1 MRHDSGE
8 VSTSVNP
15 AEPPRYAVGRF
26 AFAAI
31 LLSWSVAGVCQSGAP
46 SDLPVEADPLPGQ
59 PQVLDA
65 RPDIVVV
72 GRRGQVDTVVD
83 TLATLDAGAIAA
95 TGATSIDELLRTIR
109 GVTQSGDGQEPIF
122 LLNAQRVSG
131 YQEIGNLPPEAIE
144 KVEVFPEPV
153 ALQYGYPPTRRIVNF
168 ITKRRFRQLALKQA
182 VGTSTRG
189 GADTANAHV
198 DFTRLQGD
206 GRLTLSLDARH
217 TDALLQARRRVLPD
231 PDVPFDARGNIT
243 GTLTGGEIDPLLS
256 ALAGQFVTIVPVPSE
271 ALPGG
276 GTALGGFVAAA
287 NQPRLFDLS
296 PLRTLTPSN
305 DTVHGEA
312 VIANRIGRTLSGSL
326 TVTADHSRER
336 SVFGPAGATF
346 VVPGGSR
353 YSPFGTDVLLQRYLV
368 EAPPLSQRTDI
379 TTLHAG
385 TVMRGAWH
393 GWQWDWTGTL
403 DTQHRNGI
411 VEKAIDTRATNT
423 AIAAGA
429 DPFRPFDPSLLGN
442 RLVDRTTQS
451 TYGAGTKFVAT
462 NRPLRLP
469 AGRVTL
475 TATIEGE
482 QIGTDSRTRGATPSA
497 IAFDRS
503 RIEGAVALDLPIAS
517 RREDVLPWVG
527 DVSANASAT
536 IRRVGGFGDL
546 SDSTLGATWAP
557 FTGLQ
562 LLAQYKRSAAAPTLD
577 QLAAPQISAPQVPL
591 FDFGTGRSTLVT
603 LFLGGNPALAAERRH
618 TRSIGATVKPFAKSE
633 LRVGANYEATEIRDG
648 IQTIY
653 ALTPAVQSALPDL
666 FVRDGTG
673 ALVSVA
679 FRPTNVFRERRRTL
693 NITLAANGQ
702 LGRAKPPATPGGRP
716 PDRPTFYGGIGPT
729 IRFADRIELRPGM
742 TMLDLLDGDTLSGGT
757 TQRLAGYGYG
767 GLNYLGNGGTFDFY
781 CTGGATVRGGVAAS
795 TLTFSPLCKI
805 NVSATLSLQHV
816 LPRHDWTRQLGFKLE
831 IANVT
836 DARQRVRDATGLIPY
851 RYQPDLL
858 DAVGRSVVLSLRK
871 LF

>member
-1 MRHDSGE
+1 MHLPKSICHTALR
-8 VSTSVNP
+8 
-15 AEPPRYAVGRF
+15 AGRV
-26 AFAAI
+26 AFAATA
-31 LLSWSVAGVCQSGAP
+31 LCWAMAGVCQSGMP
-46 SDLPVEADPLPGQ
+46 LDVPVKDDPNSSPGSPEASNTD
-59 PQVLDA
+59 
-65 RPDIVVV
+65 REIIIV
-72 GRRGQVDTVVD
+72 GRRGQVDTAIQP
-83 TLATLDAGAIAA
+83 LATLDAGAITA

-109 GVTQSGDGQEPIF
+109 GATQSGDGQEPIF

-131 YQEIGNLPPEAIE
+131 YQDIGNLPPEAIE

-168 ITKRRFRQLALKQA
+168 ITKRRFRQLSLKQA

-189 GADTANAHV
+189 GADNANAHV
-198 DFTRLQGD
+198 DYTRLQGD

-217 TDALLQARRRVLPD
+217 TDALLQERRRVLPD

-243 GTLTGGEIDPLLS
+243 GTLARGEIDPALS
-256 ALAGQFVTIVPVPSE
+256 ALAGQFVTIVPVPN
-271 ALPGG
+271 APLPAGSVG
-276 GTALGGFVAAA
+276 LGSFVADA
-287 NQPRLFDLS
+287 NRPQLFDLS
-296 PLRTLTPSN
+296 PLRTLAPSN
-305 DTVHGEA
+305 DTFHGEA
-312 VIANRIGRTLSGSL
+312 VIANRIGRRLSGSL
-326 TVTADHSRER
+326 TLTADHSRER
-336 SVFGPAGATF
+336 TVFGPASATF
-346 VVPGGSR
+346 VIPR
-353 YSPFGTDVLLQRYLV
+353 DNPYSPFSRAVLLQRYLV
-368 EAPPLSQRTDI
+368 EAQPLRQRTDI

-385 TVMRGAWH
+385 SVVRGAWR

-411 VEKAIDTRATNT
+411 VAKAIDITAANA

-429 DPFRPFDPSLLGN
+429 DPFRPLDPALLAN
-442 RLVDRTTQS
+442 RLVDRTVQS

-469 AGRVTL
+469 ADRVTL
-475 TATIEGE
+475 TATFEGE
-482 QIGTDSRTRGATPSA
+482 QIGTDSRTRGASPSA

-503 RIEGAVALDLPIAS
+503 RVEGAVAFDLPIAS

-527 DVSANASAT
+527 ELSANVSAT
-536 IRRVGGFGDL
+536 VRHVGGFGDL
-546 SDSTLGATWAP
+546 SDSTLGANWAP
-557 FTGLQ
+557 FAGLQ
-562 LLAQYKRSAAAPTLD
+562 LLAQIKRSAAAPTLD

-603 LFLGGNPALAAERRH
+603 LLLGGNPALSAERRQ

-633 LRVGANYEATEIRDG
+633 LRIGATYEATDIRDG
-648 IQTIY
+648 IQTIF
-653 ALTPAVQSALPDL
+653 ALTPAAQAGLPEL
-666 FVRDGTG
+666 FVRDDTG

-679 FRPTNVFRERRRTL
+679 FRPVNVFRERRRTL

-702 LGRAKPPATPGGRP
+702 LGRAKPPTTPDGRP

-729 IRFADRIELRPGM
+729 VRFADRIELRPDAP
-742 TMLDLLDGDTLSGGT
+742 TLDLLVGDTLSGGT

-767 GLNYLGNGGTFDFY
+767 GLSYLGNGGTFDFY

-795 TLTFSPLCKI
+795 TLRFAPLCKI
-805 NVSATLSLQHV
+805 NVTSSLSIHHF
-816 LPRHDWTRQLGFKLE
+816 LPRQDWTRHLSFKLE
-831 IANVT
+831 VVNLT
-836 DARQRVRDATGLIPY
+836 DARQRVRDATGFVPY

-858 DAVGRSVVLSLRK
+858 DALGRSVVLSLRK

>member
-1 MRHDSGE
+1 MQLPKSICHNALR
-8 VSTSVNP
+8 
-15 AEPPRYAVGRF
+15 VGR
-26 AFAAI
+26 AAI
-31 LLSWSVAGVCQSGAP
+31 AATALSWSTAGVCQSGMPLDVPAK
-46 SDLPVEADPLPGQ
+46 DDPNSLPG
-59 PQVLDA
+59 PFEA
-65 RPDIVVV
+65 SKAGPEIVIV
-72 GRRGQVDTVVD
+72 GRRGQVDTAIQP
-83 TLATLDAGAIAA
+83 LATLDAGAITA

-168 ITKRRFRQLALKQA
+168 ITKRRFRQLSLKQA

-189 GADTANAHV
+189 GADNANAHV
-198 DFTRLQGD
+198 DYTRLQGD
-206 GRLTLSLDARH
+206 GRVTLSLDARH
-217 TDALLQARRRVLPD
+217 SDALLQTRRRVLPD

-243 GTLTGGEIDPLLS
+243 GTLAGGEIDPVLS
-256 ALAGQFVTIVPVPSE
+256 GLAGQFVTIVPVPNAPPPIGSV
-271 ALPGG
+271 G
-276 GTALGGFVAAA
+276 LGGFAADA
-287 NQPRLFDLS
+287 NRPRLFDLS
-296 PLRTLTPSN
+296 PLHTLAPSN
-305 DTVHGEA
+305 DTFHGEA
-312 VIANRIGRTLSGSL
+312 VIANRIGRRLSGSL
-326 TVTADHSRER
+326 TLTADHSRER
-336 SVFGPAGATF
+336 TVFGPASATF
-346 VVPGGSR
+346 LIPR
-353 YSPFGTDVLLQRYLV
+353 DNPYSPFARDVLLQRYLV
-368 EAPPLSQRTDI
+368 EAPPLSQRTDT

-385 TVMRGAWH
+385 SVVRGAWR

-403 DTQHRNGI
+403 DTQRKEG
-411 VEKAIDTRATNT
+411 VVAKAIDTTAVTA

-429 DPFRPFDPSLLGN
+429 DPFRPLDPALLAN
-442 RLVDRTTQS
+442 RLVDRTVQS
-451 TYGAGTKFVAT
+451 NYGAGTKFVAT

-475 TATIEGE
+475 TATFEGE
-482 QIGTDSRTRGATPSA
+482 QIGTDSRTRGANPSA

-503 RIEGAVALDLPIAS
+503 RFEGAVALDLPIAS

-527 DVSANASAT
+527 ELSANVSAT
-536 IRRVGGFGDL
+536 VRHVGGFGDL
-546 SDSTLGATWAP
+546 SDSTLGANWTP
-557 FTGLQ
+557 FAGLQ
-562 LLAQYKRSAAAPTLD
+562 MLAQIKRSAAAPTLD

-603 LFLGGNPALAAERRH
+603 LFLGGNPALSAERRQ

-633 LRVGANYEATEIRDG
+633 LRIGATYEATDIRDG
-648 IQTIY
+648 VQTIF
-653 ALTPAVQSALPDL
+653 ALTPAAQAALPEL
-666 FVRDGTG
+666 FVRDAAG

-679 FRPTNVFRERRRTL
+679 FRPINVFRERQRTL

-702 LGRAKPPATPGGRP
+702 LGRAKPPATPDGRP

-729 IRFADRIELRPGM
+729 VRFADRIELRPGAP
-742 TMLDLLDGDTLSGGT
+742 TLDLLGGDTLSGGT

-767 GLNYLGNGGTFDFY
+767 GLSYLGNGGTFDFY
-781 CTGGATVRGGVAAS
+781 CTGGATIRGSVAAS
-795 TLTFSPLCKI
+795 TLRFAPLCKI
-805 NVSATLSLQHV
+805 NVTGSLSIHHL
-816 LPRHDWTRQLGFKLE
+816 LPRQDWARHLGFKLE
-831 IANVT
+831 VANIT
-836 DARQRVRDATGLIPY
+836 AARQRVRDATGIVPY

>member
-1 MRHDSGE
+1 MSSPE
-8 VSTSVNP
+8 NI
-15 AEPPRYAVGRF
+15 GRD
-26 AFAAI
+26 ARRAGCVALAAI
-31 LLSWSVAGVCQSGAP
+31 LSNWPMAGVCQSSASP
-46 SDLPVEADPLPGQ
+46 DAQVQADPDPSSSQ
-59 PQVLDA
+59 PEESHV

-72 GRRGQVDTVVD
+72 GRRGQVETAIVP
-83 TLATLDAGAIAA
+83 LATLDAGAITA

-109 GVTQSGDGQEPIF
+109 GVTQSGDGQDPIF

-168 ITKRRFRQLALKQA
+168 ITKRRFRQLSLKQA
-182 VGTSTRG
+182 DGTSTRG
-189 GADTANAHV
+189 GADNANAHL
-198 DFTRLQGD
+198 DFTRLRGD

-217 TDALLQARRRVLPD
+217 SDALLQTRRRVRPD
-231 PDVPFDARGNIT
+231 PDVPFDAHGNIT
-243 GTLTGGEIDPLLS
+243 GTLAGGEIDPALS
-256 ALAGQFVTIVPVPSE
+256 ALAGQIVTIAAVPSGS
-271 ALPGG
+271 LSVGSLG
-276 GTALGGFVAAA
+276 LDSFTASA
-287 NQPRLFDLS
+287 NRPRLFDLS
-296 PLRTLTPSN
+296 PLHTLAPAN
-305 DTVHGEA
+305 DTFHGEA
-312 VIANRIGRTLSGSL
+312 VIANRIGRKLSGSL

-336 SVFGPAGATF
+336 TVFGPASATL
-346 VVPGGSR
+346 VVPGDSP
-353 YSPFGTDVLLQRYLV
+353 YSPFSRDVLLQRYLV
-368 EAPPLSQRTDI
+368 EAAPLSQRTDI

-385 TVMRGAWH
+385 AVVRGAWR

-411 VEKAIDTRATNT
+411 VAKAIDISAANA
-423 AIAAGA
+423 AIAAGT
-429 DPFRPFDPSLLGN
+429 DPFLPLDRALLAN
-442 RLVDRTTQS
+442 RLVDHTVQS

-462 NRPLRLP
+462 NRPVRLP
-469 AGRVTL
+469 AGRVIL
-475 TATIEGE
+475 TATLEGD

-503 RIEGAVALDLPIAS
+503 RVEGAASLDLPIAS

-527 DVSANASAT
+527 ELSVNTSAT
-536 IRRVGGFGDL
+536 VRHVGGFGDL
-546 SDSTLGATWAP
+546 SDSTLGVNWAP

-562 LLAQYKRSAAAPTLD
+562 LLAQFKRSAAAPTLD

-591 FDFGTGRSTLVT
+591 FDFATGRSTLVT
-603 LFLGGNPALAAERRH
+603 LLLGGTPSLSAERRR

-633 LRVGANYEATEIRDG
+633 LRIGATYEATEIHDG
-648 IQTIY
+648 IQTVY
-653 ALTPAVQSALPDL
+653 ALTPAIQAALPDL

-679 FRPTNVFRERRRTL
+679 FRPTNIFRERLRTL

-702 LGRAKPPATPGGRP
+702 LGRAKPPATPDGRP

-729 IRFADRIELRPGM
+729 FRFADRITLRPG
-742 TMLDLLDGDTLSGGT
+742 TPTLDLLAGDTLSGGT

-767 GLNYLGNGGTFDFY
+767 GLSYLGNGGTFDFY
-781 CTGGATVRGGVAAS
+781 CTGSAIVRGTVAAS
-795 TLTFSPLCKI
+795 TLRFAPLCKI
-805 NVSATLSLQHV
+805 NVTGSLSIHHF
-816 LPRHDWTRQLGFKLE
+816 LPRQNWTRHLGFKLE
-831 IANVT
+831 IANIT
-836 DARQRVRDATGLIPY
+836 GARQRVRDATGFVPY

-858 DAVGRSVVLSLRK
+858 DPVGRTIVISLRK

>member
-1 MRHDSGE
+1 MHLPESIRHTALRAGC
-8 VSTSVNP
+8 V
-15 AEPPRYAVGRF
+15 
-26 AFAAI
+26 AFAATA
-31 LLSWSVAGVCQSGAP
+31 LSWAMAGVCQSGMP
-46 SDLPVEADPLPGQ
+46 LDVPVKDDPNSSPGSPEASNTD
-59 PQVLDA
+59 
-65 RPDIVVV
+65 REIIIV
-72 GRRGQVDTVVD
+72 GRRGQVDTAIQP
-83 TLATLDAGAIAA
+83 LATLDAGAITA

-109 GVTQSGDGQEPIF
+109 SATQSGDGQEPIF

-131 YQEIGNLPPEAIE
+131 YQDIGNLPPEAIE

-168 ITKRRFRQLALKQA
+168 ITKRRFRQLSLKQA

-189 GADTANAHV
+189 GANNANAHV
-198 DFTRLQGD
+198 DYTRLHGN

-217 TDALLQARRRVLPD
+217 TDALLQERRRVLPD

-243 GTLTGGEIDPLLS
+243 GTLATGEIDPALS
-256 ALAGQFVTIVPVPSE
+256 ALARQFVTIVPVPN
-271 ALPGG
+271 APLPAGSVG
-276 GTALGGFVAAA
+276 LGSFVAAA
-287 NQPRLFDLS
+287 NRPRLFDLS
-296 PLRTLTPSN
+296 PLRTLAPSN
-305 DTVHGEA
+305 DTFHGEA
-312 VIANRIGRTLSGSL
+312 VIANRIGRRLSGSL
-326 TVTADHSRER
+326 TLTADHSRER
-336 SVFGPAGATF
+336 TVFGPASATF
-346 VVPGGSR
+346 VIPR
-353 YSPFGTDVLLQRYLV
+353 DNPYSPFGRAVLLQRYLV
-368 EAPPLSQRTDI
+368 EAQPLRQRTDI

-385 TVMRGAWH
+385 SVVRGAWR

-411 VEKAIDTRATNT
+411 VAKAIDITAANA

-429 DPFRPFDPSLLGN
+429 DPFRPLDPALLAN
-442 RLVDRTTQS
+442 RLVDRTVQS

-475 TATIEGE
+475 TATFEGE
-482 QIGTDSRTRGATPSA
+482 QIGTDSRTRGASPSA

-503 RIEGAVALDLPIAS
+503 RVEGAVAFDLPIAS

-527 DVSANASAT
+527 ELSANVSAT
-536 IRRVGGFGDL
+536 VRHVGGFGDM
-546 SDSTLGATWAP
+546 SDSTLGANWAP
-557 FTGLQ
+557 FAGLQ
-562 LLAQYKRSAAAPTLD
+562 LLAQIKRSAAAPTLD

-603 LFLGGNPALAAERRH
+603 LLLGGNPGLSAERRQ

-633 LRVGANYEATEIRDG
+633 LRIGATYEATDIRDG
-648 IQTIY
+648 IQTIF
-653 ALTPAVQSALPDL
+653 ALTPAAQAGLPEL
-666 FVRDGTG
+666 FVRDDTG

-679 FRPTNVFRERRRTL
+679 FRPVNVFRERRRTL

-702 LGRAKPPATPGGRP
+702 LGRVRPPTTPDGRP

-729 IRFADRIELRPGM
+729 VRFADRIVLRPDAP
-742 TMLDLLDGDTLSGGT
+742 TLDLLVGDTLSGGT

-767 GLNYLGNGGTFDFY
+767 GLSYLGNGGTFDFY
-781 CTGGATVRGGVAAS
+781 CAGGATVRGGVAAS
-795 TLTFSPLCKI
+795 TLRFAPLCKI
-805 NVSATLSLQHV
+805 NVTSSLSIHFF
-816 LPRHDWTRQLGFKLE
+816 LPRQDWTRHLSFKLE
-831 IANVT
+831 VVNLT
-836 DARQRVRDATGLIPY
+836 DARQRVRDATGFVPY

-858 DAVGRSVVLSLRK
+858 DALGRGVVLSLRK

>member
-1 MRHDSGE
+1 MYCDTLR
-8 VSTSVNP
+8 
-15 AEPPRYAVGRF
+15 AGR
-26 AFAAI
+26 
-31 LLSWSVAGVCQSGAP
+31 LSLTVLALNWSVAGICQSRALPAAP
-46 SDLPVEADPLPGQ
+46 VNADPDATP
-59 PQVLDA
+59 A
-65 RPDIVVV
+65 RPDALDTRHDIIVV
-72 GRRGQVDTVVD
+72 GRRGQVDTAIQP
-83 TLATLDAGAIAA
+83 LATLDAGAIAA

-168 ITKRRFRQLALKQA
+168 ITKRRFRQLSLKQA
-182 VGTSTRG
+182 DGTSTRG
-189 GADTANAHV
+189 GADNANAHL
-198 DFTRLQGD
+198 DFTRLRGD

-217 TDALLQARRRVLPD
+217 TDALLQSRRRVLPD

-243 GTLTGGEIDPLLS
+243 GVLAGGEIDPALS
-256 ALAGQFVTIVPVPSE
+256 AMVGQVVTIVPVPAGPLSVGMVG
-271 ALPGG
+271 LDS
-276 GTALGGFVAAA
+276 FAANA

-296 PLRTLTPSN
+296 PLRTLAPAN
-305 DTVHGEA
+305 DTIHGEA
-312 VIANRIGRTLSGSL
+312 VIANRIGRKLSGSL
-326 TVTADHSRER
+326 TLTADHSRER
-336 SVFGPAGATF
+336 TVFGPASATF
-346 VVPGGSR
+346 MLPSGNP
-353 YSPFGTDVLLQRYLV
+353 YSPFSRDVLLQRYLV

-385 TVMRGAWH
+385 TVVRGAWR

-403 DTQHRNGI
+403 DMQHRDGI
-411 VEKAIDTRATNT
+411 VAKAIDITAANA

-429 DPFRPFDPSLLGN
+429 NPFRPFDSALLAT
-442 RLVDRTTQS
+442 RLVDHTVQS

-475 TATIEGE
+475 TATVEGD
-482 QIGTDSRTRGATPSA
+482 QIGTDSSTRGATPSA

-503 RIEGAVALDLPIAS
+503 RVEGAVALDLPIAS
-517 RREDVLPWVG
+517 RREDVLPWIG
-527 DVSANASAT
+527 ELSANTSASV
-536 IRRVGGFGDL
+536 RHVGGSGTL
-546 SDSTLGATWAP
+546 SDSTLGVNWAP

-562 LLAQYKRSAAAPTLD
+562 LLAQFKRSAVAPTLD
-577 QLAAPQISAPQVPL
+577 QLAGPQISAPQVSL
-591 FDFGTGRSTLVT
+591 FDFATGRSTLVT
-603 LFLGGNPALAAERRH
+603 LFLGGNPALSAERRR

-633 LRVGANYEATEIRDG
+633 LRIGATYEATEISDG

-653 ALTPAVQSALPDL
+653 ALTPAIQAALPDL
-666 FVRDGTG
+666 FVRDGAG

-679 FRPTNVFRERRRTL
+679 FRPTNVFRERQRTL

-702 LGRAKPPATPGGRP
+702 LGRAKRPTTPDGRP

-729 IRFADRIELRPGM
+729 VRFADRIALRPGAP
-742 TMLDLLDGDTLSGGT
+742 MLDLLAGDTLSGGT

-767 GLNYLGNGGTFDFY
+767 GLSYLGNGGTFDFY
-781 CTGGATVRGGVAAS
+781 CTGGATVRGTVAAS
-795 TLTFSPLCKI
+795 TLTFTPLCKI
-805 NVSATLSLQHV
+805 NLSGSLSIHHF
-816 LPRHDWTRQLGFKLE
+816 LPHQNWTRHLGFKLE
-831 IANVT
+831 VANIT
-836 DARQRVRDATGLIPY
+836 DARQRVRDATGVVPY